1 MVVKMAKRPPK
12 KNKVEIHSS
21 LALCEGESE
30 VWFLEEL
37 ELKNFRVQKAKNR
50 DVVNIVRQAAN
61 LPLRDY
67 KTIYCIFDK
76 DKNSNLQLDEANK
89 LIKENTSLIRVYS
102 LPNFEVVFYLAKN
115 QMTQDESYD
124 FDDYIS
130 KNYLNSEKYQKT
142 ERQIKSIASQIDFKQ
157 LCINSAAIYKKIGI
171 DKNNWKQSIDSQA
184 YSEIFQLKDLV
195 S

>member
-12 KNKVEIHSS
+12 KNKVEIHLS

-30 VWFLEEL
+30 VWFLESL
-37 ELKNFRVQKAKNR
+37 GFKNFKAQKAKNR
-50 DVVNIVRQAAN
+50 DVENIVIQAAN

-67 KTIYCIFDK
+67 KTVYCVFDK
-76 DKNSNLQLDEANK
+76 DDNTDQQLDVANK
-89 LIKENTSLIRVYS
+89 RIKENTSLVRVYS
-102 LPNFEVVFYLAKN
+102 LPNFEVIFYLAKN
-115 QMTQDESYD
+115 QFTQDEGYD
-124 FDDYIS
+124 FDSYIS

-142 ERQIKSIASQIDFKQ
+142 EKQIKLIASQIDFKQ
-157 LCINSAAIYKKIGI
+157 LCINSEAIYKKIGV
-171 DKNNWKQSIDSQA
+171 DNNNWKQSIDSQA